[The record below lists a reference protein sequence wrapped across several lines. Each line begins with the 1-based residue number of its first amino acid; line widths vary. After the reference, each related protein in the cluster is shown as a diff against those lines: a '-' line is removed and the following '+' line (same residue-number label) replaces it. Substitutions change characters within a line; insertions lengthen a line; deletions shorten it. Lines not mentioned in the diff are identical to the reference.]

1 MAGGAN
7 RKKVMDNSRP
17 QGVGSAAAGG
27 VVDSHPQVVSD
38 GSGAGQSVHSQAA
51 PDDTSRVDMASTKEP
66 NSGPGV
72 SFEEANGPLA
82 DVSRT
87 SSINQADL
95 GPGFAY
101 IDGEIGGTGY
111 NDTKVDV
118 ITVACP
124 GADPVQTW
132 TLDPLPQDVFGPGPS
147 TELRR
152 MPTTRRPLS
161 DIPPP
166 PALDHPLPKA
176 GQVWVRQGIRRSA
189 NTARVMLYRHRPLGE
204 GINLE
209 SLARDLLDQVQQ
221 QRQGTVSGLDSSRI
235 SPSNSPSAHH
245 APSSSLPTASVA
257 WLSSLLCC

>member
-1 MAGGAN
+1 
-7 RKKVMDNSRP
+7 MDNSRP
-17 QGVGSAAAGG
+17 QGVGSRDVAAGG
-27 VVDSHPQVVSD
+27 VVDSHPQVQVASD
-38 GSGAGQSVHSQAA
+38 GSGAGQSAPSQVA
-51 PDDTSRVDMASTKEP
+51 PDDTSRVDMATKEP
-66 NSGPGV
+66 DGGAGLN
-72 SFEEANGPLA
+72 FEEANGPLA
-82 DVSRT
+82 DVSPT

-161 DIPPP
+161 DIPPL
-166 PALDHPLPKA
+166 PALDHPPPKA

-189 NTARVMLYRHRPLGE
+189 NTARVMLYRHRPLSE

-221 QRQGTVSGLDSSRI
+221 QRQGTVSGFGSPQT
-235 SPSNSPSAHH
+235 SPSNSCSVHRV
-245 APSSSLPTASVA
+245 PSSSLLTASVA
-257 WLSSLLCC
+257 WSSNLLSC

>member
-7 RKKVMDNSRP
+7 QKKFMDNSRP
-17 QGVGSAAAGG
+17 QRVGSAAAGG
-27 VVDSHPQVVSD
+27 VVDSNPQVASD
-38 GSGAGQSVHSQAA
+38 GGGGVGQSVPSQAV
-51 PDDTSRVDMASTKEP
+51 PSDTSRVDMTSTKQP
-66 NSGPGV
+66 DKGPGV
-72 SFEEANGPLA
+72 NFEEANGPLA
-82 DVSRT
+82 DVSPT

-161 DIPPP
+161 DIPAL

-189 NTARVMLYRHRPLGE
+189 NTARVMLYRHRPLSE

-221 QRQGTVSGLDSSRI
+221 QRQGTVSGLGSSR
-235 SPSNSPSAHH
+235 
-245 APSSSLPTASVA
+245 T
-257 WLSSLLCC
+257 SLLTAAASITPRFFHCS

>member
-1 MAGGAN
+1 
-7 RKKVMDNSRP
+7 MDNSRP
-17 QGVGSAAAGG
+17 QGVVSRRAAAGG
-27 VVDSHPQVVSD
+27 VVDSHPPAASD
-38 GSGAGQSVHSQAA
+38 GCGAGQSSPSQAA
-51 PDDTSRVDMASTKEP
+51 PDDTSRVDMSTKEP
-66 NSGPGV
+66 GSGSRV
-72 SFEEANGPLA
+72 KSNGPLT
-82 DVSRT
+82 DESPT

-132 TLDPLPQDVFGPGPS
+132 TLDPLPQDIFGPGPS

-161 DIPPP
+161 DIPPL
-166 PALDHPLPKA
+166 PALDHPPPRA
-176 GQVWVRQGIRRSA
+176 GQVWVRQGIRQSA
-189 NTARVMLYRHRPLGE
+189 NTARVMLYRHRPLSE
-204 GINLE
+204 GINLD

-221 QRQGTVSGLDSSRI
+221 QRRGTVSRFGSSQV
-235 SPSNSPSAHH
+235 SLSNSRSVHH
-245 APSSSLPTASVA
+245 APSSSLLTASVA
-257 WLSSLLCC
+257 WSSSLLYC